1 MKNTVRDTVRR
12 AKRDAK
18 AFAYFRVLMLEPVD
32 RLELT
37 TCCLQ
42 NSASPFFTGIYLCV
56 SLVNWH

>member
-12 AKRDAK
+12 AKRDAE
-18 AFAYFRVLMLEPVD
+18 ALSYFRVLVLEPVD

-42 NSASPFFTGIYLCV
+42 NSCST
-56 SLVNWH
+56 N